1 MKHQQDTD
9 IEPLTL
15 SQMLL
20 VSGVTILTITI
31 TIVALQSAQSG
42 GFTTQ
47 RNNVTSIPSL
57 TSVQVNP

>member
-1 MKHQQDTD
+1 MTHQQDTD

-31 TIVALQSAQSG
+31 TIVALQLAQSG

-47 RNNVTSIPSL
+47 RNDATSPQS
-57 TSVQVNP
+57 TTNVQVKL